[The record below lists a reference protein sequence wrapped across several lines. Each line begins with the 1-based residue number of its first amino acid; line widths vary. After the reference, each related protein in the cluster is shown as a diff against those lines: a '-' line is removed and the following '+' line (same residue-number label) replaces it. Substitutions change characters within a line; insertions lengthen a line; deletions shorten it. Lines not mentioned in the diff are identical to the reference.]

1 MATGLAER
9 RLAAV
14 LAADV
19 AGYSRLMGV
28 DEEGTLARLK
38 AVRKDL
44 VDPTIASHRGRIVK
58 TTGDGVLIEF
68 ASAVDAVRSSLEV
81 QRRMAEQN
89 AALPEDQRIEFR
101 IGIHVGDIIID
112 DNDIFGDGVNIAA
125 RLEGIAEP
133 GGVCISDDAYRQ
145 VRGKVE
151 IACDDLGP
159 QTLKNIAEPMRV
171 WRTMLGGQSAA
182 KVQPGSPANYTPA
195 LALPEKPSIAVLP
208 FQNMSGDPEQEYFAD
223 GITEDVLTELSRF
236 RELFVISRNS
246 AFVYKGRQVNVQK
259 VAKELGVQ
267 YIVEGSVRKAGN
279 RVRITVQLID
289 AETDSHLWAERYDR
303 ELADIFAIQ
312 DEVTSSIVS
321 ILPGR
326 VEAAASDRVQR
337 KPPENLAAYECVLA
351 GKLLHHRSDRTDN
364 QEALRMLD
372 RAIALDPGY
381 AHAHAWKACVL
392 GQSFVNGWSA
402 NPEFTIRTVI
412 EELALALSLDENDSD
427 VHRVLAAVNLS
438 VHRNHDKA
446 FYHQERALAL
456 NPNDDLIVMQQGEM
470 LTWIGEAEPG
480 IEWIQKAMR
489 LNPYHPE
496 RFWNHLGRAYFVAR
510 RYSEAVKAFQRI
522 NRADHSHLSFLAACY
537 AQLGD
542 AVAAKGA
549 ADEVLKRA
557 QDFSIERFIATQ
569 HYKHE
574 NDRDHHRAALV
585 KAQLPV

>member
-1 MATGLAER
+1 VQR
-9 RLAAV
+9 RLAAI

-19 AGYSRLMGV
+19 VGFSALMER
-28 DEEGTLARLK
+28 DEEGTYSRIGSLRREVIEPRL
-38 AVRKDL
+38 
-44 VDPTIASHRGRIVK
+44 SEHQGRLIK
-58 TTGDGVLIEF
+58 TTGDGFLAEF
-68 ASAVDAVRSSLEV
+68 ASPI
-81 QRRMAEQN
+81 
-89 AALPEDQRIEFR
+89 AALRCALALQDFQLDNPNALRLR
-101 IGIHVGDIIID
+101 IGLDLGDVIIED
-112 DNDIFGDGVNIAA
+112 GGDVYGEGVNVAA
-125 RLEGIAEP
+125 RLESLADPCGILVSAKIYSEVE
-133 GGVCISDDAYRQ
+133 GKLDVTLED
-145 VRGKVE
+145 RGE
-151 IACDDLGP
+151 
-159 QTLKNIAEPMRV
+159 QQLKNIAKPVRAYAV
-171 WRTMLGGQSAA
+171 RTIRDAQTRPAA
-182 KVQPGSPANYTPA
+182 VPVNRAS
-195 LALPEKPSIAVLP
+195 LALPDKPSIAVLP
-208 FQNMSGDPEQEYFAD
+208 FQNMSGDPEQEYFVD

-246 AFVYKGRQVNVQK
+246 VFVYKGKQVNVQK

-267 YIVEGSVRKAGN
+267 YVVEGSVRKAGN

-456 NPNDDLIVMQQGEM
+456 NPNDDLIVVQQGEM

-489 LNPYHPE
+489 LNPFHPE
-496 RFWNHLGRAYFVAR
+496 RFWSHLGRAYFVAR

-569 HYKHE
+569 HYKHQ
-574 NDRDHHRAALV
+574 NDREHHRAALV
-585 KAQLPV
+585 KAQLPA

>member
-1 MATGLAER
+1 VQR
-9 RLAAV
+9 RLAAI

-19 AGYSRLMGV
+19 VGFSALMER
-28 DEEGTLARLK
+28 DEEGTYSRIGSLRREVIEPRL
-38 AVRKDL
+38 
-44 VDPTIASHRGRIVK
+44 SEHQGRLIK
-58 TTGDGVLIEF
+58 TTGDGFLAEF
-68 ASAVDAVRSSLEV
+68 ASPI
-81 QRRMAEQN
+81 
-89 AALPEDQRIEFR
+89 AALRCALALQDFQLDNPNALRLR
-101 IGIHVGDIIID
+101 IGLDLGDVIIED
-112 DNDIFGDGVNIAA
+112 GGDVYGEGVNVAA
-125 RLEGIAEP
+125 RLESLADPCGILVSAKIYSEVE
-133 GGVCISDDAYRQ
+133 GKLDVTLED
-145 VRGKVE
+145 RGE
-151 IACDDLGP
+151 
-159 QTLKNIAEPMRV
+159 QQLKNIAKPIRAYAV
-171 WRTMLGGQSAA
+171 RTIRDAQTRPAA
-182 KVQPGSPANYTPA
+182 VPVNRAS
-195 LALPEKPSIAVLP
+195 LALPDKPSIAVLP
-208 FQNMSGDPEQEYFAD
+208 FQNMSGDPEQEYFVD

-246 AFVYKGRQVNVQK
+246 VFVYKGKQVNVQK

-267 YIVEGSVRKAGN
+267 YAVEGSVRKAGN

-456 NPNDDLIVMQQGEM
+456 NPNDDLIVVQQGEM
-470 LTWIGEAEPG
+470 LTWIGEAERG

-496 RFWNHLGRAYFVAR
+496 RFWSHLGRAYFVAR

-522 NRADHSHLSFLAACY
+522 NRADHIHLSFLAACY

-574 NDRDHHRAALV
+574 NDREHHRAALV